1 MSEINIENKVKS
13 IRSIESQI
21 EDLGIQK
28 KGIDAQLNDLKS
40 QKEALRTEIEQVMND
55 TNSVFANLS
64 DGTEISIRNGIKSFE
79 WSSDDDIIKFLK
91 SMGKFESMCTV
102 ETVINKKKIKSLMDD
117 LYDCDG
123 LPDFVTIKQEK
134 VMQIRST
141 PTPSYSNKPQSKPSH
156 KDASS
161 ASIDDFDDSALDGI

>member
-1 MSEINIENKVKS
+1 MNEMSIEAKVKS

-21 EDLGIQK
+21 EDLGVQK

-40 QKEALRTEIEQVMND
+40 QKEALRTEIEQAMSD
-55 TNSVFANLS
+55 TNAVFANLS

-79 WSSDDDIIKFLK
+79 WSSDDDMIKFLK
-91 SMGKFESMCTV
+91 SMGKFESICTV
-102 ETVINKKKIKSLMDD
+102 ETVINKKKIKSLLED
-117 LYDCDG
+117 LCDCDG
-123 LPDFVTIKQEK
+123 LPDFVNIKQDK

-141 PTPSYSNKPQSKPSH
+141 PTPSYFNKPQSKPFS

-161 ASIDDFDDSALDGI
+161 ASIDDFDDSAVDGI